1 MVNASDAVR
10 PIRRSFGRFFRWVKT
25 PSRKSLLSTVC
36 SRRSS
41 ICWKTGS
48 GKGITFMNA
57 CQEARYAV
65 QILSNVEVRSNQ
77 WVTRSLVL
85 SNVHGSGSEMSKLR
99 ALVSGN
105 DLERHSAF
113 QWFGEKTTRWTRG
126 GLEPLTRHGLNQI
139 RADARKRSVVAPK
152 RCAQD
157 GKKFCRKTL
166 MREARNPIRA
176 DARKR
181 SVVAPQRCAQ
191 NGKKSCRKTLTQPAY
206 ARRSTEIGPSL
217 TLRVTMGEKVAMS
230 DC

>member
-1 MVNASDAVR
+1 MQCKYCRTSKYVR
-10 PIRRSFGRFFRWVKT
+10 ISGSRDRWYYRMFMAQVLRCRNCGHSFLATIWNGI
-25 PSRKSLLSTVC
+25 P
-36 SRRSS
+36 RSS
-41 ICWKTGS
+41 GS
-48 GKGITFMNA
+48 VKKRPGG
-57 CQEARYAV
+57 R
-65 QILSNVEVRSNQ
+65 
-77 WVTRSLVL
+77 
-85 SNVHGSGSEMSKLR
+85 G
-99 ALVSGN
+99 
-105 DLERHSAF
+105 
-113 QWFGEKTTRWTRG
+113 G